1 MNQEFSAYH
10 NLKFIAAIKEL
21 SKVDR
26 DFWKKKKKHLT
37 LNLSAAFVT
46 FLSIDISIFLLWN
59 IKINPESVATVF
71 TYALDWW
78 LNIAVSIFIPL
89 IVWF

>member
-26 DFWKKKKKHLT
+26 DFWKKKKKT
-37 LNLSAAFVT
+37 FNAESECSVCYLSLDRYLYF
-46 FLSIDISIFLLWN
+46 S
-59 IKINPESVATVF
+59 
-71 TYALDWW
+71 ALKH
-78 LNIAVSIFIPL
+78 
-89 IVWF
+89 